1 MHPAHLRILRARE
14 RVVCYDRAMSEFGLE
29 VGQDVEPQP
38 GWKTA
43 RDMRSVDPMDEETEV
58 DTGERS

>member
-1 MHPAHLRILRARE
+1 
-14 RVVCYDRAMSEFGLE
+14 MSEFGLE